1 MRHECGRS
9 CVGRRHR
16 SLGSSDSF
24 DRGDDQA
31 AEDLRQRRVHRRD
44 GSRNSAS
51 TEAGES
57 EQDILPGERAG
68 CVRVHEGDD
77 AAKGAELAA
86 ADGAPDHRARGD
98 SFARTARDRAHG
110 CDWRT
115 DSAVAGSGSV
125 GRSWRMTKRGESE
138 LAAHGF
144 FWEEGLH
151 FPLTKK
157 ETTAIVAAA
166 LEEDD
171 TKHDITT
178 AATVLSNRRA
188 RCRLVARQTGVIAGL
203 ALAAEAF
210 EQLDPAVTI
219 RVEHADGS
227 RTDPE
232 TPVLFLSGHAS
243 GLLSAERVA
252 LNFVQ
257 RLSGIATLTAR
268 YVDAVAGTGAHILDT
283 RKTTPLLRR
292 LEKYAVRAGGG
303 LNHRMDLASSVL
315 IKDNH
320 LAAVDGDI
328 ALAVKRARAVA
339 PAGIKVEVECD
350 RLDQVR
356 AAIDAGADIIM
367 LDNMRL
373 MELREAV
380 ELIDGKA
387 VTEASGGVTLDT
399 VRLIAETGVDWISV
413 GALTHS
419 APALDLALDFD

>member
-1 MRHECGRS
+1 
-9 CVGRRHR
+9 VNTRR
-16 SLGSSDSF
+16 
-24 DRGDDQA
+24 
-31 AEDLRQRRVHRRD
+31 
-44 GSRNSAS
+44 
-51 TEAGES
+51 
-57 EQDILPGERAG
+57 
-68 CVRVHEGDD
+68 EG
-77 AAKGAELAA
+77 
-86 ADGAPDHRARGD
+86 
-98 SFARTARDRAHG
+98 
-110 CDWRT
+110 
-115 DSAVAGSGSV
+115 
-125 GRSWRMTKRGESE
+125 E

-157 ETTAIVAAA
+157 ETTAIVSAA
-166 LEEDD
+166 LQEDD

-203 ALAAEAF
+203 ALACEAF

-219 RVEHADGS
+219 RIEHEDGA
-227 RTDPE
+227 RIRPE
-232 TPVLFLSGHAS
+232 TPVMFLSGHAR

-268 YVDAVAGTGAHILDT
+268 YVDAIAGTGARILDT

-292 LEKYAVRAGGG
+292 LEKYAVRVGGG
-303 LNHRMDLASSVL
+303 LNHRIDLSSAVL

-328 ALAVKRARAVA
+328 ALAVSRARAVA
-339 PAGIKVEVECD
+339 PGGTKVEVECD
-350 RLDQVR
+350 TLDQVR
-356 AAIDAGADIIM
+356 SAIGAGADVIM

-373 MELREAV
+373 MELRQAV
-380 ELIDGKA
+380 ELVAGQA
-387 VTEASGGVTLDT
+387 VTEASGGITLDT